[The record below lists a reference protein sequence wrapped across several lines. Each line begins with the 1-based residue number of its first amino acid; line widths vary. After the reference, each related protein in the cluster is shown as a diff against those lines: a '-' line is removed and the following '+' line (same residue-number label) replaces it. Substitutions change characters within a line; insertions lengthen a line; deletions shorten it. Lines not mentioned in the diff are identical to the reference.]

1 MSLFRHF
8 SHYFSHNHSTTMATL
23 SLATLIS
30 KVDPLTDKNWYKWKN
45 QIMMI
50 FRMDGSAALIAGTE
64 PRPNDRTE
72 AAKWDRRDS
81 TALGLIWASTHAD
94 FHFLV
99 EEETSGSACFAKLK
113 TKFET
118 TSFAR
123 RVELRKRFYSVEHDP
138 SKPIDIYIQQI
149 LDAKGQL
156 VAIGHKIEDV
166 EVKDVILMNLH
177 SSYETVKLSLLTQPT
192 EPSLDVI
199 RSILNSSSPI
209 IDAPFA
215 IKSEPTDTALATK
228 FRKKD
233 SHRTHSTA
241 CRRNDTGSNG
251 HGHSKS
257 VEGILDDKGFRW
269 GDVTGDNCH
278 RCGREGHIAA
288 LCVAD
293 MPPDIKSRILSE
305 SPTKN
310 ERSSYVRSSLTGRS
324 RSPPSPPRCVSFH
337 ANSRSPSPTES
348 YYDSS

>member
-1 MSLFRHF
+1 
-8 SHYFSHNHSTTMATL
+8 MATL
-23 SLATLIS
+23 SLAALIS

-64 PRPNDRTE
+64 RRPNDQTE

-94 FHFLV
+94 FLFLV

-113 TKFET
+113 SKFES

-123 RVELRKRFYSVEHDP
+123 RVELRKHFYSVEHDP

-215 IKSEPTDTALATK
+215 VKSESTDTALATK
-228 FRKKD
+228 FKR
-233 SHRTHSTA
+233 S
-241 CRRNDTGSNG
+241 GSNKRVG
-251 HGHSKS
+251 HGHVSRSSDHGHGTS
-257 VEGILDDKGFRW
+257 VGGIEDNKGYRW
-269 GDVTGDNCH
+269 GDVTSDNCH

-310 ERSSYVRSSLTGRS
+310 ERSSYVCNSLSGRS
-324 RSPPSPPRCVSFH
+324 RSPPSPSHHISFH
-337 ANSRSPSPTES
+337 KYSRSPSPAES